1 MVETGRFEGI
11 HLAERICELCDREM
25 IEDEIHFIC
34 VCSLYNELRN
44 SLFEGILLDYPQ
56 FANLCTK
63 DKFIYLM
70 IYNRDR

>member
-1 MVETGRFEGI
+1 
-11 HLAERICELCDREM
+11 M

-34 VCSLYNELRN
+34 VCSLYNKLRN
-44 SLFEGILLDYPQ
+44 SLFEGIPLDYSQ

-70 IYNRDR
+70 IYNRDRYPNIPGKLFVSVGIFCIIDLYTS